1 MIKKC
6 LFPAAGY
13 GTRFLPATKAM
24 PKEMLPVVNKPLIQ
38 YAVEEALEA
47 GLSEIGI
54 VTGRGKR
61 SLEDHFDISYEL
73 EHQIRNTDKEK
84 YLVGIRRLIDEC
96 TFAYT
101 RQVEM
106 KGLGHAILTGRPL
119 IGDEPFAVVLADDL
133 CLNLEGDSV
142 LKQMVKLYNQF
153 RCSIVAIQEVPPEE
167 TNKYGVIAG
176 EMIRD
181 DIFRVNTMVEKPKPE
196 EAPSNL
202 AIIGRY
208 ILTPDIFDLI
218 EQTEPGKG
226 GEIQITDAL
235 MKQAQDGC
243 VLAYKF
249 RGKRFDCGSA
259 EGLHRG
265 DQLLLR
271 KPLQDRQGS
280 LSLAVPDEERR
291 VPDGG
296 AAFFVWGERPWGY
309 PPYLSCRRAWRCWRR
324 ANNPASLA
332 WATRRLRARS
342 GNRQRLGTR
351 AQRLAVAELHVVA
364 SRVTNTAVIANR
376 VGLLP
381 RGPD

>member
-24 PKEMLPVVNKPLIQ
+24 PKEMLPIVNKPLIQ
-38 YAVEEALEA
+38 YGVEEALEA
-47 GLSEIGI
+47 GLPEITM

-73 EHQIRNTDKEK
+73 EQQIRDTDKEK
-84 YLVGIRRLIDEC
+84 YLTGIRRLISEC

-106 KGLGHAILTGRPL
+106 KGLGHAILTARPL
-119 IGDEPFAVVLADDL
+119 IGDEAFAVVLADDL
-133 CLNLEGDSV
+133 CLNLDGDGV
-142 LKQMVKLYNQF
+142 LTQMIKLYNQF

-167 TNKYGVIAG
+167 THKYGVIAG

-181 DIFRVNTMVEKPKPE
+181 DIYRVNSMVEKPKPE
-196 EAPSNL
+196 DAPSNL

-208 ILTPDIFDLI
+208 ILTPDIFDI
-218 EQTEPGKG
+218 IKNTPPGKG

-249 RGKRFDCGSA
+249 KGQRFDCGGA
-259 EGLHRG
+259 EGYIEATNFCFENLY
-265 DQLLLR
+265 
-271 KPLQDRQGS
+271 KPGK
-280 LSLAVPDEERR
+280 
-291 VPDGG
+291 
-296 AAFFVWGERPWGY
+296 AF
-309 PPYLSCRRAWRCWRR
+309 
-324 ANNPASLA
+324 
-332 WATRRLRARS
+332 
-342 GNRQRLGTR
+342 
-351 AQRLAVAELHVVA
+351 
-364 SRVTNTAVIANR
+364 
-376 VGLLP
+376 
-381 RGPD
+381 